1 MENKVKKS
9 EIQTNFFCNF
19 CNKFYASQNSLCNHK
34 KKFHTNSN
42 VILNP
47 SNVIPNIQNVI
58 LNPSN
63 VIPNIQNVIPNIQ
76 NVIPIE
82 PQNIIIKNS
91 LSCEY
96 CNKIF
101 ATRQSKS
108 KHKIKSCKFKNNII
122 NNTTNNITNNNNNN
136 TNINNNI
143 INNNNN
149 TNIIIKINNFGDE
162 DLSHLTQKDI
172 TDMIKKGFG
181 CVFDYIDKV
190 HLNPNKPENHNIMLT
205 NLRSG
210 LIKIFQ
216 NYKWDVAKCNDI
228 LTTIIDK
235 CYDLTSDKYNDLKDN
250 KQFFCKGYEKWLST
264 INNDVDKAY
273 NDTYSD
279 MKIKLYNK

>member
-9 EIQTNFFCNF
+9 SIPTEFFCNI
-19 CNKFYASQNSLCNHK
+19 CSKFYASQSSLCHHN
-34 KKFHTNSN
+34 KKFHTSN
-42 VILNP
+42 VRDVRDNVGDNVGDVRVNKNIL
-47 SNVIPNIQNVI
+47 Q
-58 LNPSN
+58 
-63 VIPNIQNVIPNIQ
+63 
-76 NVIPIE
+76 
-82 PQNIIIKNS
+82 
-91 LSCEY
+91 CEY

-101 ATRQSKS
+101 SSRSTKS
-108 KHKIKSCKFKNNII
+108 EHKRKACKFKNNII
-122 NNTTNNITNNNNNN
+122 NNTTNNITNNNINNN

-143 INNNNN
+143 TNNN
-149 TNIIIKINNFGDE
+149 NIIIKINNFGDE

-190 HLNPNKPENHNIMLT
+190 HLNPNKPENQNIMLT

-216 NYKWDVAKCNDI
+216 NYKWDIAKCNDV
-228 LTTIIDK
+228 LDTIIDK
-235 CYDLTSDKYNDLKDN
+235 CHEITSDKYNDLKDN
-250 KQFFCKGYEKWLST
+250 KQFYCRGYERWLT
-264 INNDVDKAY
+264 ALNNNANKTY

>member
-1 MENKVKKS
+1 MEHKVKKS
-9 EIQTNFFCNF
+9 LIPTEFLCNI
-19 CNKFYASQNSLCNHK
+19 CNKFYASQSSLCHHN
-34 KKFHTNSN
+34 KKFHTSN
-42 VILNP
+42 VRDNVRDVRANVEDVRANVENNKNIL
-47 SNVIPNIQNVI
+47 Q
-58 LNPSN
+58 
-63 VIPNIQNVIPNIQ
+63 
-76 NVIPIE
+76 
-82 PQNIIIKNS
+82 
-91 LSCEY
+91 CEY

-101 ATRQSKS
+101 SSRSTKS
-108 KHKIKSCKFKNNII
+108 EHKRKACKFKNNII
-122 NNTTNNITNNNNNN
+122 NTTNNNTTINNN
-136 TNINNNI
+136 TNINNTNI
-143 INNNNN
+143 NNTNINNNNN
-149 TNIIIKINNFGDE
+149 NIIIKINNFGDE

-172 TDMIKKGFG
+172 TDMIKSGFG

-250 KQFFCKGYEKWLST
+250 KQFFCKGYEKWLAT
-264 INNDVDKAY
+264 INNDPDKTY

>member
-9 EIQTNFFCNF
+9 EIQTNFFCNI
-19 CNKFYASQNSLCNHK
+19 CNKFYASQNSFCNHK

-42 VILNP
+42 VI
-47 SNVIPNIQNVI
+47 PN
-58 LNPSN
+58 S
-63 VIPNIQNVIPNIQ
+63 QNVIPNIQ

-96 CNKIF
+96 CNKVF

-122 NNTTNNITNNNNNN
+122 NNTTNNNTTNNINNINNN

-143 INNNNN
+143 TN

-235 CYDLTSDKYNDLKDN
+235 CYD
-250 KQFFCKGYEKWLST
+250 
-264 INNDVDKAY
+264 
-273 NDTYSD
+273 
-279 MKIKLYNK
+279 KIKTKFLFY

>member
-34 KKFHTNSN
+34 KKFHTSN
-42 VILNP
+42 GGTQGVLLG
-47 SNVIPNIQNVI
+47 VLEGVVGGT
-58 LNPSN
+58 L
-63 VIPNIQNVIPNIQ
+63 
-76 NVIPIE
+76 
-82 PQNIIIKNS
+82 KNTYN
-91 LSCEY
+91 CDY

-101 ATRQSKS
+101 NDKS
-108 KHKIKSCKFKNNII
+108 NKYKHHKICKFKNNII
-122 NNTTNNITNNNNNN
+122 NNTTNNTTNNNNNNN

-143 INNNNN
+143 NNTNINNTNINNN
-149 TNIIIKINNFGDE
+149 NIIIKINNFGDE

-172 TDMIKKGFG
+172 TDMIKSGFG

-250 KQFFCKGYEKWLST
+250 KQFFCKGYEKWLAT
-264 INNDVDKAY
+264 INNDPDKTY